1 MHVSKNF
8 LHSFAR
14 CVIDVRMYIWSCSD
28 KVPLKSELKSIRA
41 ISISVESKG
50 ETFFSEI
57 AATKRYLP
65 F

>member
-50 ETFFSEI
+50 ETFFL
-57 AATKRYLP
+57 K
-65 F
+65 